1 MATPVDLLQ
10 NVSLF
15 KELSAAELQTINGVA
30 KVQTYAAGDQ
40 VFGEGDPADA
50 LYVIKFGSVRISHSA
65 RDNEVDIAQLGSGSH
80 FGEMSFV
87 DGEPRSATV
96 EVLEKSELVCIG
108 FAELKTLFDKHP
120 AIAVKAYQSLAHF
133 LCRRLRVTTTDLSF
147 ARERKNTRHS

>member
-10 NVSLF
+10 NISFF
-15 KELSAAELQTINGVA
+15 KELSPAELQTVNGIA
-30 KVQTYAAGDQ
+30 KVETYGPGDK
-40 VFGEGDPADA
+40 VFEEGDKADA

-65 RDNEVDIAQLGSGSH
+65 RNNEVDIAQLGSGSH

-96 EVLEKSELVCIG
+96 EALEKSELVWIG
-108 FAELKTLFDKHP
+108 FAELKSLFDKHP
-120 AIAVKAYQSLAHF
+120 AIAVKAYKSLAHF

-147 ARERKNTRHS
+147 AREKNIRHS

>member
-40 VFGEGDPADA
+40 VFGEGDAADA

-108 FAELKTLFDKHP
+108 FAELKALFDKHP

-147 ARERKNTRHS
+147 ARERKTVRHS

>member
-15 KELSAAELQTINGVA
+15 KDLSPSELQTINGIA
-30 KVQTYAAGDQ
+30 KVQTCGAGDQ

-50 LYVIKFGSVRISHSA
+50 LYIIKFGSVRISHSA

-96 EVLEKSELVCIG
+96 EVLEKSELVRIG
-108 FAELKTLFDKHP
+108 FEELKALFAKQP

-147 ARERKNTRHS
+147 AREKNIRHS